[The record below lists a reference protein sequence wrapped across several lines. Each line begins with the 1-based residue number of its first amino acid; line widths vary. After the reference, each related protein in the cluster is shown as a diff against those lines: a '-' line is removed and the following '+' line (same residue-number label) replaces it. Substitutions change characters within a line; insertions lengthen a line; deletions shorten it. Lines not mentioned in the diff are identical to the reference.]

1 MPRTKEGK
9 PILNQPFKG
18 KSTPK
23 GKKLSV
29 YVKADTK
36 KGYKLI
42 HFGAAGADDFRSGSA
57 TEAQRRSYLAR
68 AKGIKK
74 KDGSLAWK
82 DKTSPNYWSVRY
94 LWKG

>member
-1 MPRTKEGK
+1 MPEKK
-9 PILNQPFKG
+9 PVLNKPFKS
-18 KSTPK
+18 KK
-23 GKKLSV
+23 AGKKFSV
-29 YVKADTK
+29 YVKTNTK

-42 HFGAAGADDFRSGSA
+42 HFGAKGMADFRSGTA